1 MYIITISFLISYT
14 YSITCGDLTNF
25 EITSIHYEL
34 CQFRGIYDSSSCECN
49 CQYGFE
55 TINKDS
61 NLTMEHLLTT
71 DILVGCTHKRK
82 RKSVAFFLSLFFPF
96 GFDYLYLKRYY
107 FFVPIFLVNLC
118 FLVYW
123 IICYFYVNKLNE
135 ADLKLNTDYNS
146 TLNTIVSNSKVKA
159 VFDSQKDSKNIDPHT
174 NNNSIC
180 KEKKDSNCQK
190 ITVLKTIRLILLVIF
205 CLYWVLDIF
214 LMGFGIIKDDKG
226 FSVINDIKYLFQI
239 KK

>member
-1 MYIITISFLISYT
+1 
-14 YSITCGDLTNF
+14 
-25 EITSIHYEL
+25 
-34 CQFRGIYDSSSCECN
+34 
-49 CQYGFE
+49 
-55 TINKDS
+55 
-61 NLTMEHLLTT
+61 
-71 DILVGCTHKRK
+71 
-82 RKSVAFFLSLFFPF
+82 
-96 GFDYLYLKRYY
+96 
-107 FFVPIFLVNLC
+107 VNLC